1 MNEIRKIDENKH
13 GKIILI
19 LSLLLLIF
27 LIIASYSGIFIAE
40 TYARN
45 TKSFA
50 VQGIG
55 QDIVNFFIIAPLLF
69 ISSILYYKGNKKA
82 MFIWAGLLSYVIYTY
97 VIYCFAQPFNFL
109 FLVYCTILGLSF
121 YSFLYFLLN
130 MTDNPIKDWY
140 KNEIPIK
147 MISIFFIIIA
157 ILFYFVWLSEIIP
170 ALINNE
176 IPQSVIENGVI
187 TNPVH
192 VLDLTIFLP
201 ALLITAQL
209 LLKDNKYGYL
219 LAPILLI
226 FIILMSLA
234 IIGMVI
240 VMLLKDVETDI
251 GLAAIFIVI
260 NVMSIIITTI
270 VVKAIEDS
278 KS

>member
-1 MNEIRKIDENKH
+1 MNEIRKRDENKH

-176 IPQSVIENGVI
+176 IPQSVIDNGVI

-201 ALLITAQL
+201 ALLITAIL

-251 GLAAIFIVI
+251 GLAAIFIMI

-270 VVKAIEDS
+270 VVKAIEDT

>member
-1 MNEIRKIDENKH
+1 MNEIRKRDENKH

-19 LSLLLLIF
+19 LSLLLLLF

-121 YSFLYFLLN
+121 YSFLYFILK
-130 MTDNPIKDWY
+130 MTDKPIKDWY

-176 IPQSVIENGVI
+176 IPQSVIDNGVI

-201 ALLITAQL
+201 ALLITAIL

-234 IIGMVI
+234 IINGYCN
-240 VMLLKDVETDI
+240 
-251 GLAAIFIVI
+251 A
-260 NVMSIIITTI
+260 
-270 VVKAIEDS
+270 VKRC
-278 KS
+278 